1 MKNLLLFTLALGL
14 CFACTEGQKSEAE
27 LQAKLRREATAASDK
42 LETERN
48 RLAEERLALQT
59 EREAAQL
66 QKQTDA
72 ANAKLEEEFSQADRA
87 MVKKSRAYFHSMP
100 NEASM
105 MERKFL
111 IRGDEIKVLRV
122 RNGFGYVEYY
132 NENSEKYTSGWLNLR
147 DLDPLVYGC

>member
-1 MKNLLLFTLALGL
+1 
-14 CFACTEGQKSEAE
+14 
-27 LQAKLRREATAASDK
+27 
-42 LETERN
+42 
-48 RLAEERLALQT
+48 
-59 EREAAQL
+59 
-66 QKQTDA
+66 
-72 ANAKLEEEFSQADRA
+72 
-87 MVKKSRAYFHSMP
+87 MP

-111 IRGDEIKVLRV
+111 IRGDEIQVLRV